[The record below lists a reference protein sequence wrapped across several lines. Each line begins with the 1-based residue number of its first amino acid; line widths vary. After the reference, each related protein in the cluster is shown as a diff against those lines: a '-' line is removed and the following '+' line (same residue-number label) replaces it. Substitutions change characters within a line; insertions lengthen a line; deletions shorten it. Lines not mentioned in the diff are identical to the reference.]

1 MPDATATATAATAL
15 GQLAAFTAGL
25 TPATLPPAVVEKAKA
40 CLLDSLS
47 AAVTF
52 GAHPRARAA
61 LAAVPHDAPGH
72 ACRIL
77 GTPHRAAAADAAFVN
92 GVATAATGRMDTHPA
107 PASHPGTVVV
117 PAVLAAAEQAGSDGF
132 TLIAALVAGYEAM
145 CRLGE
150 TLMTPALAETF
161 RPTSLAGPTGAG
173 FGAARA
179 LGLTPAQ
186 AVNAGSLAA
195 QTSMGLNE
203 WAHAGTNEGA
213 FHSGF
218 AARNGV
224 TAALLGRAGAVAA
237 PSVLEGRSGLLA
249 AFGRREAAA
258 GLTAGLGEGFA
269 ILAILHKPAPACV
282 YVQTPVQL
290 AEQLCREDPPA
301 LEDIEAV
308 TIHVCHAAAT
318 YPGCDNPGPIPTQ
331 QAARMSLQYS
341 VASVLAASAIRDGN
355 WSDHPDPRAVALA
368 ARSRVVV
375 EDAFTAAFPAR
386 QSAAIELRLRGR
398 APRRAEQ
405 ADLRSLTW
413 PELERRFLLA
423 AEPVIGRSQALAAVE
438 ATRRLE
444 TLEAVGAL
452 TALLAP
458 AAR

>member
-1 MPDATATATAATAL
+1 MPDATDTAL
-15 GQLAAFTAGL
+15 GQFAAFTAGL
-25 TPATLPPAVVEKAKA
+25 KPESLPPEVVEKAKA

-61 LAAVPHDAPGH
+61 LAAVSHDEPGH

-77 GTPHRAAAADAAFVN
+77 GTLHRAAAADAAFVN

-117 PAVLAAAEQAGSDGF
+117 PAVLAAAEQARCDGL
-132 TLIAALVAGYEAM
+132 TLIAALVAGYEVM

-150 TLMTPALAETF
+150 TVMTPTLAETF
-161 RPTSLAGPTGAG
+161 RPTSLAGPTGAA

-179 LGLTPAQ
+179 LGLAPGQ
-186 AVNAGSLAA
+186 VVNAGSLAA

-224 TAALLGRAGAVAA
+224 TAALLGGAGAVAA

-249 AFGRREAAA
+249 AFGRRAAA

-269 ILAILHKPAPACV
+269 ILSILHKPAPACV

-290 AEQLCREDPPA
+290 AEQLCLEDPPE
-301 LEDIEAV
+301 LDSIEAI
-308 TIHVCHAAAT
+308 TIYVCHAAAT
-318 YPGCDNPGPIPTQ
+318 YPGCDNAGPIPTQ

-341 VASVLAASAIRDGN
+341 VASVLVAGGIRDGN
-355 WSDHPDPRAVALA
+355 WSDRPDSRAVELA
-368 ARSRVVV
+368 GRSRVVV
-375 EDAFTAAFPAR
+375 EDAFTAAFPTH
-386 QSAAIELRLRGR
+386 QSAAIELHCRGR
-398 APRRAEQ
+398 SPRRLEQ
-405 ADLRSLTW
+405 VDLRSLTW

-423 AEPVIGRSQALAAVE
+423 AEPVIGRSQALAVVE
-438 ATRRLE
+438 GTKRLE
-444 TLEAVGAL
+444 TLDTVGAL
-452 TALLAP
+452 TRLLAT